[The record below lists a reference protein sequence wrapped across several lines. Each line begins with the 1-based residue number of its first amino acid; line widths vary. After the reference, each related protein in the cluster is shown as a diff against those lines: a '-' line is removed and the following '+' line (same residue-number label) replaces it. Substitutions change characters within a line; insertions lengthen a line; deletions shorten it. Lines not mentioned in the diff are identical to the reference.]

1 MKKIFHSNKIKKTL
15 ERFLL
20 YVINGMCLVFV
31 TWQTIKFLTNYID
44 EPKGTTVSMK
54 KTAQMAFPAITV
66 CGSSTFSKTSTEEEY
81 FEEEYFPF
89 NHTYL
94 NETCGIR

>member
-1 MKKIFHSNKIKKTL
+1 MFHSKKIKKTL
-15 ERFLL
+15 EIFLL

-31 TWQTIKFLTNYID
+31 TWQTIKCMTNYID

-66 CGSSTFSKTSTEEEY
+66 CGSLTFSQKST
-81 FEEEYFPF
+81 EEEYFPF

>member
-1 MKKIFHSNKIKKTL
+1 M
-15 ERFLL
+15 
-20 YVINGMCLVFV
+20 
-31 TWQTIKFLTNYID
+31 TNYID

-66 CGSSTFSKTSTEEEY
+66 CGSSAFSKKLTEEEY
-81 FEEEYFPF
+81 FHF
-89 NHTYL
+89 NQTYL